1 MSKSEIVDIPV
12 DAIDPGRYQPR
23 TEFSSE
29 SLEEM
34 AESIESAGLT
44 QPIVVRPA
52 DNDRYELMAGER
64 RLRAVKSIGAKTITS
79 IIRTP
84 PSELS
89 AALTTVTENIQRVD
103 LNPIEEGRSYEMIG
117 EQFGLTQSKIA
128 ALVGKPISTIKNK
141 IRLTKLPDYVQ
152 EALIDP
158 SVNFDEG
165 HAKALAGLTKNYP
178 AQVEVQFNMTL
189 RYNWTVAK
197 LEKQVS
203 DTKELFGSNQKS
215 KPADDDNSDYDIY
228 SLEEELSGDLGQ
240 PISIKHSESGVGSV
254 RVGYSDLASMDSV
267 IDGIRVTAL
276 LNKEGKQ
283 KNDEEKA
290 LIDSYIKK
298 LQESKR
304 D

>member
-84 PSELS
+84 PS
-89 AALTTVTENIQRVD
+89 
-103 LNPIEEGRSYEMIG
+103 
-117 EQFGLTQSKIA
+117 QSKIA